1 MLHAV
6 LHAGYGYHS
15 SGSSA
20 LVTLM
25 LFAVV
30 CIIAV
35 QAFRMMRSNRSSD
48 AYDGEGVGLV

>member
-1 MLHAV
+1 M

-35 QAFRMMRSNRSSD
+35 QAFRMMRPNRSSD
-48 AYDGEGVGLV
+48 AYDGEGVGWCERV